1 MFRKLLHFPSNSIA
15 TVLHQLHLL
24 FGCVYLK
31 NSEQDVIAFLPKKYC
46 ISTSQQYQT
55 YTRNDFSNYKK
66 DQNTNKFDHF
76 FLLIYSPLRTPLKI
90 FKEVILDL
98 STTIMPVP
106 NILIQQQEPSLIFIW
121 VNIKLLF
128 TSKINN

>member
-15 TVLHQLHLL
+15 TVLHRLHSL

-31 NSEQDVIAFLPKKYC
+31 NSGQDVIAFLPEKYC

-55 YTRNDFSNYKK
+55 YTRSDFSNYKK

-76 FLLIYSPLRTPLKI
+76 FLLIHSPLRIALKI